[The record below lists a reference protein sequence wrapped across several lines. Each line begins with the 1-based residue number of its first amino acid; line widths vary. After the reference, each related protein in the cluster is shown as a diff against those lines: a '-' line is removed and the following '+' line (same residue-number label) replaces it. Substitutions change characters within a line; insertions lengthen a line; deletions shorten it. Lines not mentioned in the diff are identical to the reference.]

1 MGTGCQPV
9 NVRTSPN
16 HLPGLEHTYLVHLP
30 GIGGRTSLDINWVK
44 GLQDG
49 HVAGH
54 AELYD
59 WTRPNWWLW
68 ALRAYE
74 HNRAESRMIADR
86 IAARVHED
94 PQAKIILTAWSG
106 GCQVA
111 IWALEDLPDDVRLQS
126 VVMVAPSMN
135 PQYDM
140 SRALS
145 HIRGSLFAVTSP
157 GDWFIL
163 GGGTLVFGVSDGSHT
178 PGAGMVGFEIP
189 ESADQAEY
197 KKLVQLAY
205 AFKWAQYGNLGGHGG
220 AVGTA
225 FARDVMAPLL
235 KEDAK
240 KANPPTT
247 RPATQEAPSRP

>member
-1 MGTGCQPV
+1 MGCQSV

-16 HLPGLEHTYLVHLP
+16 HSPALEHTYLVHLP
-30 GIGGRTSLDINWVK
+30 GIGGRTSLDINWVQ
-44 GLQDG
+44 GLSDG

-54 AELYD
+54 VELYD

-86 IAARVHED
+86 ITARVRDD
-94 PQAKIILTAWSG
+94 PQANIILTAWSG

-111 IWALEDLPDDVRLQS
+111 IWALEDLPEDIRVQS
-126 VVMVAPSMN
+126 VVMVAPSMRPN
-135 PQYDM
+135 YDM

-145 HIRGSLFAVTSP
+145 HVRGSLFAVTSP

-163 GGGTLVFGVSDGSHT
+163 GGGTLVFGVSDGSRT
-178 PGAGMVGFEIP
+178 AGAGMIGFEIP
-189 ESADQAEY
+189 QGSSEVEY

-205 AFKWAQYGNLGGHGG
+205 AAKWLQYGDLGGHAG
-220 AVGTA
+220 AVSA
-225 FARDVMAPLL
+225 RFARDVVVPLL
-235 KEDAK
+235 KDDAK
-240 KANPPTT
+240 KVNPPTT
-247 RPATQEAPSRP
+247 RPATQELPSRP